1 MDSSETPNVE
11 PSPSPY
17 QFLPDLS
24 PEEYESLKQDIRARG
39 VQVPVEICADTN
51 AILDGHH
58 RVRIAKELG
67 VSYPRILRA
76 GLSEDDREQHALI
89 LNFRRRHLTRVQR
102 RDVVAALSRRG
113 WSSRRIATATGISSP
128 TVLRDLRS
136 AGASDDATGEEI
148 PTVVGT
154 DGKAYPARRRTSVLV
169 TTDHQQTVAQ
179 EALQALGDEAPG
191 RHTDLRRLE
200 RLRRDQRARADRESV
215 RDSPAALP
223 CGVEVRHCAVA
234 DLEVE
239 PGSVDMVLTDPPYT
253 LAAVQEG
260 AWRELGEFAS
270 KALRPGGL
278 LVAMTGSLYLP
289 DVMRD
294 LGESPLDWWWM
305 LSVPFV
311 NHPRQVRQRG
321 LASAFRPVLVY
332 RQPGERQHPPWTL
345 DVIKGGGRDKDT
357 HDWGQSALEF
367 ESILKVWTRPGD
379 LVVDPFL
386 GGATTALATLA
397 VGGRRFLGSD
407 VSEDWADTARARL
420 HDWTVSNS
428 EARSVSV

>member
-1 MDSSETPNVE
+1 M
-11 PSPSPY
+11 PSPY

-24 PEEYESLKQDIRARG
+24 LDEYESLKQDIRARG

-67 VSYPRILRA
+67 LSYPRILRA
-76 GLSEDDREQHALI
+76 GLSEVDREQHALI
-89 LNFRRRHLTRVQR
+89 LNFRRRQLTRAQR
-102 RDVVAALSRRG
+102 REVVVALNRRG
-113 WSSRRIATATGISSP
+113 WSSRRIASATGISSP

-136 AGASDDATGEEI
+136 AGASDDATEET
-148 PTVVGT
+148 PTVVGS
-154 DGKAYPARRRTSVLV
+154 DGKTYPARRRTSVLV
-169 TTDHQQTVAQ
+169 TTDHQQEMAL
-179 EALQALGDEAPG
+179 EALQSLGGEAPG

-200 RLRRDQRARADRESV
+200 RLLRDQRARVARETV
-215 RDSPAALP
+215 RDNPTVLP
-223 CGVEVRHCAVA
+223 SGVEVRHSAIA

-239 PGSVDMVLTDPPYT
+239 PGTVSMVLTDPPYT
-253 LAAVQEG
+253 LEAIREG

-270 KALRPGGL
+270 RALRPGGL

-294 LGESPLDWWWM
+294 LAESTLEWWWM
-305 LSVPFV
+305 LTVPFA

-332 RQPGERQHPPWTL
+332 RQPGEQQHPPWTL
-345 DVIKGGGRDKDT
+345 DVVKGGGRDKGT

-386 GGATTALATLA
+386 GGATTAIAALA

-407 VSEDWADTARARL
+407 VSEDWANTARARL
-420 HDWTVSNS
+420 HDLTQNTPM
-428 EARSVSV
+428 EQSVQTDS